1 MLKLIN
7 GTKKAPRF
15 TQDQLAKKHY
25 NMSMEG
31 LKAYKSD
38 HDDRWALR
46 KATYNIVRY
55 CIYRYHSLQSYGEK
69 TCQAMFGMQELAKN
83 MLFQLT
89 PREFIQ
95 DFPPRKTYDGE
106 RYQCAD
112 FFSSWEQLSP
122 LDLDTPFH
130 AQTNDLVD
138 LLWGYQN
145 RWILMYLTSL
155 FSMVSKLREYNGES
169 GLLAGFCEE
178 QGIEPPQ
185 TIRVYKDQSGK
196 KYAVDSSGK
205 AMPLRKAKP
214 RYLRIV
220 K

>member
-15 TQDQLAKKHY
+15 TQEQLADKHY

-89 PREFIQ
+89 PREFVQ

-112 FFSSWEQLSP
+112 FFSSWEQLSVF
-122 LDLDTPFH
+122 DLDTPFH
-130 AQTNDLVD
+130 AQTGDVLEAIE
-138 LLWGYQN
+138 GYQN
-145 RWILMYLTSL
+145 RWIMLYV
-155 FSMVSKLREYNGES
+155 VSTFCIVSRLREANS
-169 GLLAGFCEE
+169 DSDLFTGFCEE
-178 QGIEPPQ
+178 QGIEPPERYIMH
-185 TIRVYKDQSGK
+185 TDSNGK
-196 KYAVDSSGK
+196 RYMMDSKGRS
-205 AMPLRKAKP
+205 MPVIKAKP
-214 RYLRIV
+214 HYMKVV

>member
-1 MLKLIN
+1 
-7 GTKKAPRF
+7 
-15 TQDQLAKKHY
+15 
-25 NMSMEG
+25 
-31 LKAYKSD
+31 
-38 HDDRWALR
+38 
-46 KATYNIVRY
+46 
-55 CIYRYHSLQSYGEK
+55 
-69 TCQAMFGMQELAKN
+69 MFGMQELAKN

-205 AMPLRKAKP
+205 SMPLRKAKP
-214 RYLRIV
+214 RYLKVV